1 MYIGSVT
8 SLPARVHALCIGRHP
23 YLAEHL
29 ARCFERL
36 GITTS
41 AAVGLAHG
49 LRAARARTPSV
60 VVCEYDVLATQ
71 PLDAWE
77 REASLGSVPVF
88 GVSLTRRPDEV
99 NLLDVNGIAGFLYL
113 PTLKPDDARRVL
125 GIPRPRVSYSLPS
138 PFASGPRAESAPP
151 GW

>member
-1 MYIGSVT
+1 M
-8 SLPARVHALCIGRHP
+8 HALCIGRHP

-36 GITTS
+36 GLTTS
-41 AAVGLAHG
+41 RAVGLADGQRVAHECAPD
-49 LRAARARTPSV
+49 LV
-60 VVCEYDVLATQ
+60 ICEYDVLATQ

-77 REASLGSVPVF
+77 RDATLSLVPVY

-125 GIPRPRVSYSLPS
+125 GVPAPTVRYSLPS